1 MPTAWAA
8 FWTNVRRFQ
17 SDKVNP
23 WLGFRNALGVGLP
36 LAAGAA
42 LGSLPAGL
50 AMSSGA
56 LNVAFR
62 DSDAPY
68 SQRARQLLAGSL
80 VAGFT
85 VFAATLCGKYTVIA
99 LALTAVWAFAAGM
112 LVAINQSAADVGVMS
127 LVMLLVYAAVPL
139 PPERAALAGLAA
151 FAGGLIQTALSL
163 SLWPL
168 NRYAP
173 ERRALGN
180 LYLEL
185 SRAAASP
192 PDSAAQSPPATAQ
205 SLAAQTA
212 LATLDQNRSVESERF
227 RLLLIQ
233 AERMRVSLLA
243 LSRLRARMERD
254 QPETAEGIVLDR
266 YLEVCSDVLKSIG
279 NSLIDGVEMKPE
291 TEALTELD
299 ALPEQLRKTDTARSP
314 TQVVMTPALAAM
326 TMDARFQMDALAGQI
341 RAAIDLEASA
351 TPAGL
356 SEFERR
362 EASKPWRLRL
372 QGTVATLRANLS
384 FESAA
389 LRHSVRLTV
398 CVLLGDALA
407 RGFELRR
414 PYWLPMTIAIVL
426 KPDFTATFSRGVL
439 RLAGTFAGLVFATL
453 LVHILPSG
461 NAVQILSVAVLMFVV
476 RAIGGA
482 NYGILATSVTA
493 LVVFLIALS
502 GASAKD
508 LIAARGVNTVI
519 GGAIALIAYGLWP
532 TWERTQVSEAMAS
545 MLDGYRRYVQVLLK
559 SYDAAKSGDSGN
571 LNDLDRARVA
581 ARLART
587 NLEASIDRAN
597 AEPGASKEGLRS
609 RSAMLASSHRLAHAL
624 MALEAGLS
632 STRPGPPREPLRKF
646 LNDVELT
653 LSYLA
658 STLRGSRS
666 PGSQSN
672 DSAAPPPDPL
682 PDLREDHRALVH
694 SIDSQG
700 QPFTLMNVET
710 DRIAN
715 SLNSLRE
722 ELLR

>member
-42 LGSLPAGL
+42 LGFLSAGL

-85 VFAATLCGKYTVIA
+85 VFAATLCGKYFAIA

-192 PDSAAQSPPATAQ
+192 PDTAAQSPPATAQ

-243 LSRLRARMERD
+243 LSRLRARMQRD
-254 QPETAEGIVLDR
+254 QPETPEGIVLDR
-266 YLEVCSDVLKSIG
+266 YLEVCSIVLKSIG
-279 NSLIDGVEMKPE
+279 NSLIEGVEMKPE

-299 ALPEQLRKTDTARSP
+299 ALPEQLRKTEAARSP
-314 TQVVMTPALAAM
+314 AQAAM
-326 TMDARFQMDALAGQI
+326 TNDARFQMDALAGQI

-351 TPAGL
+351 TPAGV

-439 RLAGTFAGLVFATL
+439 RLAGTFAGLIFATV
-453 LVHILPSG
+453 LVHILPPGS
-461 NAVQILSVAVLMFVV
+461 AVEILSVAVLMFVV
-476 RAIGGA
+476 RALGGA

-508 LIAARGVNTVI
+508 LIAARALNTVI
-519 GGAIALIAYGLWP
+519 GGTIALIAYWVWP
-532 TWERTQVSEAMAS
+532 TWERTQVSEAMAR
-545 MLDGYRRYVQVLLK
+545 MLDGYRRYVQFLLK
-559 SYDAAKSGDSGN
+559 SYDDAKSGDSGN
-571 LNDLDRARVA
+571 FNDLDRARVA

-653 LSYLA
+653 LDYLA
-658 STLRGSRS
+658 TALRGSRS
-666 PGSQSN
+666 NSL
-672 DSAAPPPDPL
+672 APPLDSL

-700 QPFTLMNVET
+700 QPFALMNMET